1 MSIAVIQMVSQDDV
15 TANLA
20 AARRLLEQAA
30 EGGARL
36 AVLPENFAAMGR
48 RDLAALGR
56 AEARGNGPI
65 LPWLNSAARD
75 LRLWIVA
82 GTLPLPPDGQPE
94 AKANACSLLIDEHGG
109 RVARYDKLHLF
120 TPTAEQL
127 AFKAGS
133 ELPEMLD
140 LGPWA
145 GDEPAP
151 KAMGVVCYDLRFGPL
166 MDQVRL
172 ASPELLWVPAQWP
185 AARDAH
191 WRALIQGRAAELQAF
206 VIGANRCGEETL
218 GAKKRPLRFAG
229 NSLIAGPDGALAAEG
244 QGEEGLVWA
253 EVDLD
258 AARKLRKEV
267 PVSRDRREALYR
279 RWYAGLDMEAA
290 ASDPT
295 AAGSESA

>member
-48 RDLAALGR
+48 RDLAELGR

-94 AKANACSLLIDEHGG
+94 AKANACSLLIDEHGE

-120 TPTAEQL
+120 DVDVADARGRYRESDDYAFGQKIVVADTPV
-127 AFKAGS
+127 GR
-133 ELPEMLD
+133 
-140 LGPWA
+140 LGLT
-145 GDEPAP
+145 
-151 KAMGVVCYDLRFGPL
+151 VCYDLRF
-166 MDQVRL
+166 
-172 ASPELLWVPAQWP
+172 PELYTALREAGAELITAPSAFTAVTG
-185 AARDAH
+185 AAHWQVLVRARAIETQCYLLAAGQGGVHPRGRETFGHSAIVDPWGRVLAERPQGEAVLLAVRDA
-191 WRALIQGRAAELQAF
+191 AEQ
-206 VIGANRCGEETL
+206 
-218 GAKKRPLRFAG
+218 
-229 NSLIAGPDGALAAEG
+229 
-244 QGEEGLVWA
+244 
-253 EVDLD
+253 
-258 AARKLRKEV
+258 
-267 PVSRDRREALYR
+267 
-279 RWYAGLDMEAA
+279 
-290 ASDPT
+290 
-295 AAGSESA
+295 